1 MIMQYIRQILSYIAP
16 LGFYILSISFRITLS
31 YFYLSE
37 VICMSKVKATN
48 VTSQPNTLINADMD
62 TRSVAEFT
70 EKAYL
75 NYAMYVIMDRALPH
89 IADGLKP
96 VQRRIVY
103 AMSELGLKSSAKPKK
118 SARTVGDV
126 LGKYHPHGDTAC
138 YEAMVL
144 MAQPFSYRYPLITG
158 QGNWGSPDDPKSFA
172 AMRYTEAK
180 MSAYANTLLTELGQG
195 TVDWQDNF
203 DGSLQEPV
211 TLPARLPNILLN
223 GTTGIAVGMAT
234 DIPPHNLTEVVRAA
248 IRLLKNPELSV
259 KQITQSIPAP
269 DLPTFAEI
277 ITDKKDLQ
285 KMYETGRGSYK
296 MRATYHVDKNQKNLV
311 IIDALP
317 YQVSGSKIQE
327 QIAKLMLDKKLPWVT
342 DIHDESDH
350 EIACRIVLEL
360 RSTRVDVD
368 RVMSHLFASTD
379 LESNYRVNLNM
390 IGLNGKPQ
398 VKNLKEILSEWLE
411 SRRQVVTRRL
421 QFRLDKI
428 DKRLHILAGLL
439 IAYLNIDEVIRI
451 IREEDDPKLELMTRY
466 ELTEVQAN
474 AILDIRLRQLARLE
488 EIELRREK
496 DELEAERALIQERLD
511 NPDSLTNL
519 MIDELTAD
527 MKEHGDDRR
536 SPVVERAEA
545 QALKESDLVPSEP
558 ITAILSKAGWIRA
571 AKGHDVD
578 AAGMSYRSGD
588 SYQAHAHGKSNAK
601 VYILDSTGRSYS
613 IDAHTL
619 ASARGQGDPLT
630 SVLKPP
636 AGAKFEQLLAGD
648 DEQRI
653 VLASSQGY
661 GFINQLGN
669 LDTNQKAGKNII
681 NFADDAHLLTV
692 PLVDIKTET
701 DAKDDTDA
709 ASDKDTPIQDQ
720 IAVVTS
726 AGYLLIFAL
735 EELPEQARGKG
746 NKLIN
751 LKKDEEVVAVLPL
764 HHEDSLTITA
774 GKRHVTLKPMDLANY
789 TSKRG
794 NRGSQLP
801 RGFQNVSSIEVV

>member
-1 MIMQYIRQILSYIAP
+1 MSDVI
-16 LGFYILSISFRITLS
+16 ISDTSDL
-31 YFYLSE
+31 LASE
-37 VICMSKVKATN
+37 
-48 VTSQPNTLINADMD
+48 PMD

-70 EKAYL
+70 EQAYL

-89 IADGLKP
+89 ISDGLKP

-103 AMSELGLKSSAKPKK
+103 AMSELGLKSTAKPKK

-126 LGKYHPHGDTAC
+126 LGKYHPHGDSAC

-180 MSAYANTLLTELGQG
+180 MSAYANTLLAELGQG

-234 DIPPHNLTEVVRAA
+234 DIPPHNLNEVVRAA

-259 KQITQSIPAP
+259 KQLTQSIPAP
-269 DLPTFAEI
+269 DLPTKAEI
-277 ITDKKDLQ
+277 ITSKKDLQ
-285 KMYETGRGSYK
+285 NIYETGRGSYK
-296 MRATYHVDKNQKNLV
+296 MRAVYHVDKKEKNLV

-317 YQVSGSKIQE
+317 HQVSGNKIQE
-327 QIAKLMLDKKLPWVT
+327 QIAKLMTDKKLPWIV

-350 EIACRIVLEL
+350 ENACRIVLEL
-360 RSTRVDVD
+360 KSTRVDVD

-379 LESNYRVNLNM
+379 LESNYRVNMNM

-398 VKNLKEILSEWLE
+398 VKNLKEILEEWLV
-411 SRRQVVTRRL
+411 SRRSVVTRRIEY
-421 QFRLDKI
+421 RLDKI

-451 IREEDDPKLELMTRY
+451 IREEDDPKAVLMADY
-466 ELTEVQAN
+466 DLSDIQAN
-474 AILDIRLRQLARLE
+474 AILDIRLRQLAKLE
-488 EIELRREK
+488 EIELRREQ
-496 DELEAERALIQERLD
+496 DELAAERAKLQELLD

-519 MIDELTAD
+519 MIEELTAD
-527 MKEHGDDRR
+527 MKEHGNERM
-536 SPVVERAEA
+536 STVVERDEA
-545 QALKESDLVPSEP
+545 TALKESDLIPSEP
-558 ITAILSKAGWIRA
+558 ITAILSQAGWIRA

-578 AAGMSYRSGD
+578 ATSMSFRSGD
-588 SYQAHAHGKSNAK
+588 SYQAHVQGKSNEK
-601 VYILDSTGRSYS
+601 IYIMDSTGRSYS

-630 SVLKPP
+630 SVLKPA
-636 AGAKFEQLLAGD
+636 AGAKFEQLLTGD
-648 DEQRI
+648 NEQKVI
-653 VLASSQGY
+653 LASSQGY
-661 GFINQLGN
+661 GFINTLGN
-669 LDTNQKAGKNII
+669 LETNQKAGKNVI
-681 NFADDAHLLTV
+681 NIANDARLLTV
-692 PLVDIKTET
+692 SAINLGTNSN
-701 DAKDDTDA
+701 ADTA
-709 ASDKDTPIQDQ
+709 ASPAHDQ

-726 AGYLLIFAL
+726 AGYLLIFPIDD
-735 EELPEQARGKG
+735 LPEQARGKG

-751 LKKDEEVVAVLPL
+751 LKPDEEVLAVTSL
-764 HHEDSLTITA
+764 HHEDSLTVTA

-789 TSKRG
+789 TGKRG
-794 NRGSQLP
+794 NRGGQLP
-801 RGFQNVSSIEVV
+801 RGFQNVTSVEVAE